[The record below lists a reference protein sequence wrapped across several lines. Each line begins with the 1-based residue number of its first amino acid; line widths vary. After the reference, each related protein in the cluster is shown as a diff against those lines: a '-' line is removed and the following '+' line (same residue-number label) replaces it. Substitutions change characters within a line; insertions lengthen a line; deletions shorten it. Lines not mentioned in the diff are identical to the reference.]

1 MGEPWLSSI
10 LSGPGA
16 RRPGGSGS
24 AGHRGRSTVRHAVD
38 RPPLQC
44 MHRRRSPR
52 AAAPVTAQLWS
63 PISTSLTDVI
73 FLLR

>member
-1 MGEPWLSSI
+1 MIVPVIE
-10 LSGPGA
+10 
-16 RRPGGSGS
+16 
-24 AGHRGRSTVRHAVD
+24 GRSTVRHAVD
-38 RPPLQC
+38 RRPSQC
-44 MHRRRSPR
+44 THRRRSPR

>member
-1 MGEPWLSSI
+1 VIEPVI
-10 LSGPGA
+10 E
-16 RRPGGSGS
+16 
-24 AGHRGRSTVRHAVD
+24 GRSTVRHAVD

-44 MHRRRSPR
+44 MPRRRSPQ
-52 AAAPVTAQLWS
+52 AARTRDAQLWS